1 MTLVCSFSHGQKN
14 VIFQDDFNRADAAVV
29 ENDWITN
36 GPAALKGK
44 ALHFQ
49 LDDGEFRPRA
59 RRTFAKREGGSF
71 KVSFRFDWLRKNE
84 GSWGFFMQLG
94 NGAEMPKSLIYERDL
109 TKGVGVNLAWGG
121 RDLVGGEAP
130 GSFGYFKDMRF
141 HKLFLANDSRAKDT
155 VVSDPVVTLEID
167 LDVGTYTVGF
177 NGKTYPNLP
186 LENKGPIDTIRFVAT
201 GCSKTGFLK
210 SSIDDVVVVEGRQPV
225 LAKATGEADEPAASD
240 PEACA
245 DVPDLRLGAE
255 PERQRHSPHV
265 EIPSC
270 ISFHVPWC
278 HIWQEVGLMRPWN

>member
-1 MTLVCSFSHGQKN
+1 MTVVCSFSLGQKDL
-14 VIFQDDFNRADAAVV
+14 IFQDDFNRADAAVV

-84 GSWGFFMQLG
+84 GSWGFFMLLG
-94 NGAEMPKSLIYERDL
+94 NGAEMHKSLIYERDL

-177 NGKTYPNLP
+177 NGKTYPDLP

-201 GCSKTGFLK
+201 GCSKTGFL
-210 SSIDDVVVVEGRQPV
+210 
-225 LAKATGEADEPAASD
+225 
-240 PEACA
+240 
-245 DVPDLRLGAE
+245 
-255 PERQRHSPHV
+255 
-265 EIPSC
+265 
-270 ISFHVPWC
+270 ISMKPGH
-278 HIWQEVGLMRPWN
+278 R

>member
-36 GPAALKGK
+36 GPAALKGN

-84 GSWGFFMQLG
+84 GSWAFFMQLG

-109 TKGVGVNLAWGG
+109 AKGVGVNLAWGG

-155 VVSDPVVTLEID
+155 VVSDQS
-167 LDVGTYTVGF
+167 
-177 NGKTYPNLP
+177 LP
-186 LENKGPIDTIRFVAT
+186 SEFVP
-201 GCSKTGFLK
+201 K
-210 SSIDDVVVVEGRQPV
+210 VR
-225 LAKATGEADEPAASD
+225 
-240 PEACA
+240 
-245 DVPDLRLGAE
+245 
-255 PERQRHSPHV
+255 
-265 EIPSC
+265 
-270 ISFHVPWC
+270 
-278 HIWQEVGLMRPWN
+278 